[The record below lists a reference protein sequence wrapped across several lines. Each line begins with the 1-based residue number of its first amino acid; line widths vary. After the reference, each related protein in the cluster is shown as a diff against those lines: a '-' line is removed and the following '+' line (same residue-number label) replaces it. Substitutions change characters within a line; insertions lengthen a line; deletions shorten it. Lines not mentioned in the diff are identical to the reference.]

1 LERALTA
8 WPSRMLPN
16 CFGPAG
22 VARAPMPMEER
33 SLAMAEKDA
42 VSTVGFSRP
51 LSDVD
56 DDDDDDDDFL
66 LMRRLEVREFEFS
79 M

>member
-1 LERALTA
+1 
-8 WPSRMLPN
+8 MLPN

-56 DDDDDDDDFL
+56 DDDDDFL

>member
-1 LERALTA
+1 
-8 WPSRMLPN
+8 
-16 CFGPAG
+16 
-22 VARAPMPMEER
+22 MPMEER